1 MEKFLSKARGDE
13 GYTLFAIRLEL
24 SRYGFIPAKV

>member
-1 MEKFLSKARGDE
+1 MEKFLSKAKGDE

-24 SRYGFIPAKV
+24 SRYGGSRM